1 MWVERGGGRVRK
13 REGEKG
19 KWKRER
25 KDSARKRTVQRLG
38 ESKRE
43 GKGEKIKM
51 KILNEN
57 DRTWCRDGQISEKS

>member
-1 MWVERGGGRVRK
+1 MKTFLLYWGKRGGRVRK

-19 KWKRER
+19 KRKRER
-25 KDSARKRTVQRLG
+25 KDSARERTVQRLG

-51 KILNEN
+51 
-57 DRTWCRDGQISEKS
+57 